1 MGAIPGSGRSSGEG
15 DGNPPQTSHLG
26 NPMGGGVWQATVHEG
41 RKRVRYDLASKQQL
55 LETLIHKR
63 PPKAKF
69 PGCHV
74 EEKQDHGD
82 PRIGGRSN
90 TEAGIEHR
98 EFPLPPPLS

>member
-1 MGAIPGSGRSSGEG
+1 
-15 DGNPPQTSHLG
+15 
-26 NPMGGGVWQATVHEG
+26 MGGGVWQATVHEG